1 MNIISA
7 ALSSIWK
14 VWYYTTI
21 LIAILM
27 LFPLLVITSANPA
40 WYKSFFYL
48 SRVWAW
54 TVLLLSGFIPKTTW
68 LQKPDREGIYIICAN
83 HTSMID
89 IMMTL
94 ALFPNCF
101 LFIGKKELAKFPLFG
116 YFYKKTNLLVDRKSM
131 RSRKTVFDR
140 AAVKIDEGYGLC
152 IFPEGGVP
160 DTDVVLAPFK
170 TGAFRLAVNKQI
182 TIIPVSFLDNKKHLP
197 FDFAKGGPGI
207 LRAVVHPF
215 IVPNSAEEHEVEIL
229 MEKCR
234 EAILSGL
241 SVSENSLE
249 GNAMNV

>member
-1 MNIISA
+1 MNIINTV
-7 ALSSIWK
+7 LSSIWK
-14 VWYYTTI
+14 VWFYTTI

-27 LFPLLVITSANPA
+27 LFPLLVITSSNQA

-68 LQKPDREGIYIICAN
+68 LEKPDRDGLYIICPN

-140 AAVKIDEGYGLC
+140 AGKKIDEGYGLC
-152 IFPEGGVP
+152 IYPEGGVP
-160 DTDVVLAPFK
+160 DTDVDLAPFK
-170 TGAFRLAVNKQI
+170 SGAFRLAVEKGI
-182 TIIPVSFLDNKKHLP
+182 AIIPVSYPDNKRHLP
-197 FDFAKGGPGI
+197 FEWSKGGPGV
-207 LRAVVHPF
+207 LRAIVHPF
-215 IVPNSAEEHEVEIL
+215 IVPKGDEEGEVERL
-229 MEKCR
+229 MEKCY
-234 EAILSGL
+234 EAIASGL
-241 SVSENSLE
+241 STSQKTFE
-249 GNAMNV
+249 GKAMNV

>member
-1 MNIISA
+1 
-7 ALSSIWK
+7 
-14 VWYYTTI
+14 
-21 LIAILM
+21 M
-27 LFPLLVITSANPA
+27 LFPLLVITSSNQA

-68 LQKPDREGIYIICAN
+68 LQKPDKDGLYIICPN

-89 IMMTL
+89 IMLTL

-101 LFIGKKELAKFPLFG
+101 LFIGKKELAKMPLFG

-160 DTDVVLAPFK
+160 DTDVDLAPFK
-170 TGAFRLAVNKQI
+170 TGAFRLAAQKQI
-182 TIIPVSFLDNKKHLP
+182 SIIPVSFPDNKKHLP
-197 FDFAKGGPGI
+197 FDFTKGGPGV

-215 IVPNSAEEHEVEIL
+215 VVPQSDDENEVERL

-234 EAILSGL
+234 AAIASGL
-241 SVSENSLE
+241 SISESSLE
-249 GNAMNV
+249 GNAMKA